1 MVGFITSFKYLKV
14 VGFIIPFIYLSAVGF
29 ITSFVYIKG
38 GWFDYIF
45 YKCILRVVDVIF
57 FAICNDDGID

>member
-1 MVGFITSFKYLKV
+1 M
-14 VGFIIPFIYLSAVGF
+14 VGFIIPFIYLSVVGF